1 MRVFKILLIIFSIII
16 TGVVIYIVGFQLT
29 RENAARVPYYVYFH
43 MALAF
48 VFSITNI
55 IYHIKS
61 FRFYRRKEKRR
72 LEKKVHKL
80 LWVGTICCSTFLIY
94 VGAGILYSIILS
106 INYGYSVNM
115 QDVYSM
121 LIFFIPGFFG
131 FLETSLLKKRIR
143 RLRVEHDVYEEIDTI
158 GTEI

>member
-16 TGVVIYIVGFQLT
+16 VGVVVYIVGFQFT
-29 RENAARVPYYVYFH
+29 KENFSRIPYYVH
-43 MALAF
+43 IHLVLAF
-48 VFSITNI
+48 LFSVTNI
-55 IYHIKS
+55 LYHIKS

-94 VGAGILYSIILS
+94 IGAGILYSMIIS
-106 INYGYSVNM
+106 ISYGFSVNT
-115 QDVYSM
+115 QDLYSIF
-121 LIFFIPGFFG
+121 IFFIPGFLG
-131 FLETSLLKKRIR
+131 FLETSLLRKRIR
-143 RLRVEHDVYEEIDTI
+143 RLRVESDVYEEIDTI